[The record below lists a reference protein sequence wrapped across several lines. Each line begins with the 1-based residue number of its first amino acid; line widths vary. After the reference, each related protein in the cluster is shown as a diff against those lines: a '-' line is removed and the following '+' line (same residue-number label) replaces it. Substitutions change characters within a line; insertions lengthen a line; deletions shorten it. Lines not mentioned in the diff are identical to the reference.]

1 MNAKIVV
8 AMIISLI
15 IGGSIGYGISSSTIS
30 EMRSKI
36 QMLQTNYQ
44 NLNSTYQ
51 SYVATHSYSNSEYEA
66 LNRSYQQLKED
77 YNSLNSDY
85 QQLQTWLD
93 GNLSLVNSLNLQIA
107 KLQSW
112 LDDNLSLISS
122 LNLQIAELQT
132 WLEGNLSL
140 ISSLN
145 STYNELKEAYERLQ
159 EDYEILNNAGLVFDG
174 LKISDLKREEGWIWD
189 SVLGNVTNVSSKPM
203 SKVYVI
209 LFVFNP
215 DDSLDYYST
224 RTIENLAVSE
234 TNNFEFSDVLEED
247 QTFRVI
253 AVGSYGFSDIENSR
267 VAELLAEIEQLNAR
281 IEELEGMLNYEV
293 YVLTDQ
299 DYYYSV
305 RDTLQK
311 ANSSIT
317 VIMYSMV
324 YDPDDSFDWAN
335 DLIRE
340 LVDAKNRGVNVTVII
355 EYRTYFGYMDGN
367 LDAYNY
373 LLSNGVNVRLD
384 SEADT
389 DHLKLV
395 IVDNKIVYVGS
406 HNWSESALYYNHET
420 SIEIIS
426 EEIAQIFKQYV
437 ETNYG

>member
-1 MNAKIVV
+1 MNAKIIIAIV
-8 AMIISLI
+8 ISLI

-36 QMLQTNYQ
+36 QTLQMSYQ
-44 NLNSTYQ
+44 DLNSTYQ
-51 SYVATHSYSNSEYEA
+51 SYVSTHSYSNSEYEA

-77 YNSLNSDY
+77 YVSLNSDY

-112 LDDNLSLISS
+112 LDDNLSLINS
-122 LNLQIAELQT
+122 LNLQIANLQA
-132 WLEGNLSL
+132 WLDGNLSL
-140 ISSLN
+140 IDSLN
-145 STYNELKEAYERLQ
+145 STYNDLREAYEKLQ
-159 EDYEILNNAGLVFDG
+159 EDYSILNNTRLVFNG
-174 LKISDLKREEGWIWD
+174 LKISVLKCKNGSYWD
-189 SVLGNVTNVSSKPM
+189 VLGNVTNVSNESM

-215 DDSLDYYST
+215 NGSLYNYYVH
-224 RTIENLAVSE
+224 TIENLAVNE
-234 TNNFEFSDVLEED
+234 TDNFEFTDVLEED
-247 QTFRVI
+247 QTFRVV
-253 AVGSYGFSDIENSR
+253 AVGSYGFSNIESNR

-293 YVLTDQ
+293 HVLTDR

-311 ANSSIT
+311 ANSSII
-317 VIMYSMV
+317 VVMYSMV
-324 YDPDDSFDWAN
+324 YDPNDSFDWAN

-340 LVDAKNRGVNVTVII
+340 LVNAKSRGIDVSVTI

-367 LDAYNY
+367 LAAYYY
-373 LLSNGVNVRLD
+373 LSSNGVNIKLD
-384 SEADT
+384 NEADT

-395 IVDNKIVYVGS
+395 IVDDKIVYVGS